1 MSRLINR
8 NIRSLSGRTSMRL
21 EPEFWEAAAEIC
33 HRQDMTL
40 SDLMKSIETAGMGE
54 ASRTSA
60 MRTFILEY
68 YRHAAT
74 AGGHAAAGHGERDKV
89 VA

>member
-1 MSRLINR
+1 MTRLINR
-8 NIRSLSGRTSMRL
+8 NISSLTGRTSMRL

-40 SDLMKSIETAGMGE
+40 ADLMKSIEAAGVGE

-60 MRTFILEY
+60 MRTFILDY
-68 YRHAAT
+68 FRHAAS
-74 AGGHAAAGHGERDKV
+74 AGGHPAAGHGDLNKV
-89 VA
+89 VG